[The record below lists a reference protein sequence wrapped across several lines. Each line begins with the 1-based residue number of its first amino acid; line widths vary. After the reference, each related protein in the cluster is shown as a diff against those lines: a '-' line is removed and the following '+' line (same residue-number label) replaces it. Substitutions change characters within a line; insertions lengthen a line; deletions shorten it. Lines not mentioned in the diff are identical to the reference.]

1 MGKCTNKV
9 SEVIPTLKIIGIS
22 DFIYMRVTINNKFFI
37 LGSNQEFVNIV
48 NESRLLD
55 NSIKDLLLRSN
66 TEKLSVAF
74 LNEKTNTEF
83 KTAISIAL
91 PFKEYIDI
99 FSFFKDLQSNPKD
112 QFYLRH
118 FGLLKRFII
127 FFRLNYKKE
136 IELAA
141 RNLLDLK
148 ETIKLY
154 YGFHQKETK
163 NMANLIQANIPS
175 VKPYLFTANANQIH
189 LTDKEK
195 YYLSGLS
202 EGKNVRIIAKE
213 LHMSPRSIES
223 SLEMLKVKTGYR
235 TKSEL
240 LKAFIESQY
249 QTRFHYDRYY

>member
-1 MGKCTNKV
+1 MVKCTNKI

-22 DFIYMRVTINNKFFI
+22 DFSYMRVTINNKFFI

-55 NSIKDLLLRSN
+55 TSIKDLLLRSN

-74 LNEKTNTEF
+74 LNGKANTEF
-83 KTAISIAL
+83 KKGISIAL
-91 PFKEYIDI
+91 PFKEHIDV
-99 FSFFKDLQSNPKD
+99 FSFFKDFQSGPED

-154 YGFHQKETK
+154 SGFNQKETK
-163 NMANLIQANIPS
+163 NIEYLSQTNVLI
-175 VKPYLFTANANQIH
+175 KPYLFTANANQIH

-202 EGKNVRIIAKE
+202 EGKNVRVIAKE

-249 QTRFHYDRYY
+249 QARFYYDRYY